1 MPVLTRISQV
11 LALLLV
17 LMLLVALLPAL
28 WLPSLARYLTAD
40 QGLGD
45 IDLQGVSWGI
55 KGAHAKRLSWSF
67 TESDMAYRVDAGPV
81 VVPYRETADG
91 QTLVEI
97 DAVNVTVQPVD
108 PGEAVAPAGERLS
121 TGSGQEVTAAAET
134 SVSATLLPRVKLK
147 IGALQQNLMAQL
159 AGSVVPIEIK
169 NLVLATEP
177 QKATL
182 NLELS
187 ADAVQSFFLDTQ
199 ISVTPDLEP
208 TAIDISIEQG
218 GTQREPL
225 LLATAR
231 RDHQPDASDRYQV
244 AIDLHAAPD
253 AAELASVAEMLDS
266 ILGTQLGALGLN
278 EVAINWQSEGFV
290 HLGWDTPSEVA
301 IDIRHDFE
309 IQAATSELGLWRT
322 KGALQH
328 NADLQEQFLEVA
340 ETLSATGQLNN
351 QGTAP
356 DTFLLALNPEFKI
369 RLTPELVSLRE
380 LSGRLRSQAMQ
391 SDIAFTLPS
400 ATLDTSSLSG
410 EASLEMAIRSAVLGK
425 KTTDLKLTAAISDN
439 DGYRVSGSLLSE
451 RFSLKGQ
458 FDAALTA
465 EDSWTWELN
474 ARSDDL
480 PAVLERAV
488 LFTTAFDDFEVDE
501 GTLLVRHVAKL
512 EGEQLDHRAQV
523 DLLDVVGFYD
533 GYPFEGLNLQAPLD
547 LDQGAFS
554 ERDIA
559 LYIGQ
564 VDAVFPIF
572 DITAGARLLPDTEGQ
587 ERTLVVNMMRLSTLD
602 GSVYI
607 DEPFALALESWHA
620 DLKLQIEGLRL
631 SQMFEFYGEDLIEA
645 GGEIRGELPVRIR
658 DDDIFIADGW
668 AKNTE
673 LGGYIRYRLQDVD
686 LGAQNQE
693 ANFAFQLLQDFNYSD
708 LGAQLNLDPN
718 GDLTISLLLDGHNPQ
733 VMDGQRV
740 VFNVNVEQN
749 IFQLLEAWRM
759 TERYVEASGQR
770 LRMQRMERGDRLTGD
785 ESSDQK

>member
-1 MPVLTRISQV
+1 
-11 LALLLV
+11 
-17 LMLLVALLPAL
+17 MLFLALLPAL
-28 WLPSLARYLTAD
+28 WLPSLARYLAVD

-55 KGAHAKRLSWSF
+55 KGAHAERISWSF
-67 TESDMAYRVDAGPV
+67 TESDMAWRVDTGSV
-81 VVPYRETADG
+81 VVPYRGTADG

-97 DAVNVTVQPVD
+97 DAVTVTVQPVD
-108 PGEAVAPAGERLS
+108 PGEAVASTGEKLS
-121 TGSGQEVTAAAET
+121 TGSGQEITAAAET
-134 SVSATLLPRVKLK
+134 PVSATQLPRLKLK
-147 IGALQQNLMAQL
+147 IGALQQNLITQL
-159 AGSVVPIEIK
+159 AGAVAPIEIK

-177 QKATL
+177 QKAAL
-182 NLELS
+182 NLQLS
-187 ADAVQSFFLDTQ
+187 ADAVQPVTLDTQ
-199 ISVTPDLEP
+199 ITVTPDLKP
-208 TAIDISIEQG
+208 TAIDILIEQG
-218 GTQREPL
+218 GTQRAPL
-225 LLATAR
+225 LSATAR
-231 RDHQPDASDRYQV
+231 QDPQADASDRYQV
-244 AIDLHAAPD
+244 AIDLHATPD
-253 AAELASVAEMLDS
+253 VPELASVTAMLDAM
-266 ILGTQLGALGLN
+266 LGTQLSALHLS
-278 EVAINWQSEGFV
+278 EVAINWQSAGLV
-290 HLGWDTPSEVA
+290 HVSWDSPSEVA
-301 IDIRHDFE
+301 VDIGHDFE
-309 IQAATSELGLWRT
+309 IQVATSELGLWRT
-322 KGALQH
+322 KGALRH
-328 NADLQEQFLEVA
+328 TAKLQEHFLEVA
-340 ETLSATGQLNN
+340 EMLSITGQLKN
-351 QGTAP
+351 QGATP
-356 DTFLLALNPEFKI
+356 DTIFLALNPEFKI

-380 LSGRLRSQAMQ
+380 LTGRLRSEAMQ

-400 ATLDTSSLSG
+400 ASLDISSLSG

-425 KTTDLKLTAAISDN
+425 KSTDLKLTAALSNN
-439 DGYRVSGSLLSE
+439 DGYRIGGSLSSK
-451 RFSLKGQ
+451 RFSLTGQ

-465 EDSWTWELN
+465 QDSWAWELD
-474 ARSDDL
+474 ARSDAL
-480 PAVLERAV
+480 PAVLERAE
-488 LFTTAFDDFEVDE
+488 LLTSAFDDLEVDE
-501 GTLLVRHVAKL
+501 GTLLVRHIAKL
-512 EGEQLDHRAQV
+512 KDEQLEHRVQV
-523 DLLDVVGFYD
+523 DLLDVAGFYD

-547 LDQGAFS
+547 LDRGAFS

-564 VDAVFPIF
+564 VEAVFPIF

-587 ERTLVVNMMRLSTLD
+587 ERTLIVNMMRLSTLD

-620 DLKLQIEGLRL
+620 DLKLQMEGLRL

-708 LGAQLNLDPN
+708 LGAELNLDPN

-759 TERYVEASGQR
+759 TEHYVEASGQR
-770 LRMQRMERGDRLTGD
+770 LRMQRMERSGRATGD